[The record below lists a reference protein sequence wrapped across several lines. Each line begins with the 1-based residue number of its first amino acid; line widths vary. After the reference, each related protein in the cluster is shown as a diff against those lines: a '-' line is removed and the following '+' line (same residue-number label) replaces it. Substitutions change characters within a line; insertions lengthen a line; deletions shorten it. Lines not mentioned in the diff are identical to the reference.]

1 VTLAPLIGH
10 RQTPTSGCNVRLVH
24 STHECDAWS
33 DGDARRIFAHFDGDI
48 LILDALDKGL
58 H

>member
-1 VTLAPLIGH
+1 MTLAPLIGH
-10 RQTPTSGCNVRLVH
+10 RQTPTSGCKH
-24 STHECDAWS
+24 STHECDTWS

-48 LILDALDKGL
+48 LIINALDKGL